1 MKYKLLIFDADET
14 LFDFKKAEEYALINA
29 LNEHGIDCN
38 HEYHIPLYR
47 KINIAIWQEFER
59 GEITQKELKVERFR
73 RFLKAMDNNNNPKS
87 FGDSFMD
94 HLSQASFLFD
104 GAEELVKT
112 LSKKYRMIIVTNGLT
127 RVQKHRIRESAIAH
141 YFERIIISEEIGYAK
156 PNPMIFTKGLEG
168 IDLPT
173 KSEMVMIGDSL
184 TSDIP
189 GGLNYG
195 IDTILYNPTH
205 KNYKDTGIRPHYE
218 IHSLESLYNIL

>member
-1 MKYKLLIFDADET
+1 MKYKLLIFDADDT
-14 LFDFKKAEEYALINA
+14 LFDFKKAEEYGLRNA
-29 LNEHGIDCN
+29 LKDHSIKYNK
-38 HEYHIPLYR
+38 EYHIPLYR

-73 RFLKAMDNNNNPKS
+73 RFLIAMENNNDPKL

-104 GAEELVKT
+104 GAQELVEA

-127 RVQKHRIRESAIAH
+127 RVQKYRVRESIIAKH
-141 YFERIIISEEIGYAK
+141 FERIIISEEIGYAK
-156 PNPMIFTKGLEG
+156 PNPMIFEKGLEG
-168 IDLPT
+168 IDLPS
-173 KSEMVMIGDSL
+173 KSEIVMIGDSL

-189 GGLNYG
+189 GGINYG
-195 IDTILYNPTH
+195 IDTILYNPAH
-205 KNYKDTGIRPHYE
+205 KDYKETGIRPHYE

>member
-1 MKYKLLIFDADET
+1 MKYKLLIFDADDT

-29 LNEHGIDCN
+29 LKDHSIKCDNQ
-38 HEYHIPLYR
+38 YHIPLYR
-47 KINIAIWQEFER
+47 TINIAIWQEFER

-73 RFLKAMDNNNNPKS
+73 RFLNVMDSKEDPKL

-94 HLSQASFLFD
+94 YLSQASFLFD
-104 GAEELVKT
+104 GVEELIEE
-112 LSKKYRMIIVTNGLT
+112 LSKNYRMIIVTNGLT
-127 RVQKHRIRESAIAH
+127 RVQKYRIRQSVIAK

-168 IDLPT
+168 IDLPS

-189 GGLNYG
+189 GGINYG

-205 KNYKDTGIRPHYE
+205 RDYENTGIRPHYE
-218 IHSLESLYNIL
+218 IHSLESLYNTL